1 MSRCWEG
8 RGECFESARE
18 EPLCAVRYRC
28 VLCVEFSPSR
38 LATGQRAT
46 SQARAGGRS
55 YWRETVSWL
64 HHTPRHKHHTTH
76 SNRITC
82 NDDLHT
88 GVVAARGMTIRV
100 VAHHSDVT
108 CTAQHIKI
116 ARRRRRRRCMKRR
129 SESVGVSVRASSRGT
144 RRRVG
149 FVGALFASAAGHHGG
164 DVSISSARV
173 WECARVACVTIA
185 CCVVLPPL
193 CTKEAF

>member
-1 MSRCWEG
+1 MACPGFGRAEASVLSSR
-8 RGECFESARE
+8 ARSRF
-18 EPLCAVRYRC
+18 CAVRYRC

-82 NDDLHT
+82 RDGLHT
-88 GVVAARGMTIRV
+88 RVVAARGMTIRV

-116 ARRRRRRRCMKRR
+116 ARRRRHMKRR

-164 DVSISSARV
+164 DVSMRSAGA
-173 WECARVACVTIA
+173 WECARVARLTIA